1 MQEVEKTTV
10 KRQQSTKRQH
20 RRTRHNGAYIMLI
33 VCLVAGIAFALSVTR
48 LFNVTT
54 VTIENDTDTSSDR
67 LIEICGFKKGDNLMR
82 MDTRDMAKRIEQEVV
97 YAENVSVR
105 RELPST
111 LVIHVEKA
119 VPVANIQSGD
129 EYLIISESGRILETP
144 DSPREGLLIVTGYQ
158 AKEPSLGAWL
168 QAEDSRQDT
177 VLKTMMAAVEDSGE
191 PKADLVDMHDTSEI
205 EVHFGENIL
214 FRMGS
219 SSDAA
224 YKLKF
229 AAKSIEKINP
239 GKKYRLTMVGHNQ
252 ISVLPEDMDV
262 PRTPAKP
269 TENGTDNPPIEQ
281 IENE

>member
-1 MQEVEKTTV
+1 M
-10 KRQQSTKRQH
+10 KRQH

-48 LFNVTT
+48 LFNVTNVT
-54 VTIENDTDTSSDR
+54 VENETDTTSEQ

-82 MDTRDMAKRIEQEVV
+82 MDTRKMAKRIEQEVV
-97 YAENVSVR
+97 YAENVSVS

-119 VPVANIQSGD
+119 VPVANIKSD
-129 EYLIISESGRILETP
+129 EKYLLISETGRILEITETP
-144 DSPREGLLIVTGYQ
+144 HEGLLIIDGYQ
-158 AKEPSLGAWL
+158 AKEPALGTWL
-168 QAEDSRQDT
+168 QSDDNRQDN
-177 VLKTMMAAVEDSGE
+177 VLKTMMEAVQESE
-191 PKADLVDMHDTSEI
+191 VKADLVDMHDPSEI
-205 EVHFGENIL
+205 EVHYGENVL

-229 AAKSIEKINP
+229 AAKSIEHINP

-252 ISVLPEDMDV
+252 ISVLPEDDI
-262 PRTPAKP
+262 PHAPAVQP
-269 TENGTDNPPIEQ
+269 EQDTESHLNDQ
-281 IENE
+281 IENN